1 MWACVDNHDGDQ
13 WKTLAKRKENQSS
26 TNQLDAI
33 KAAAIAQAYKNK
45 LDVEEKER
53 SMNPYA
59 AQEQK
64 SNCMITTMLQCMQVV
79 QWNELISNLANNI
92 LAQLFNNATKG
103 NDSGK

>member
-1 MWACVDNHDGDQ
+1 MWACVDNHNGDQ
-13 WKTLAKRKENQSS
+13 WKTFAKREENQSS

-45 LDVEEKER
+45 LDAEEKER

-79 QWNELISNLANNI
+79 QWNELMSNVAVNI
-92 LAQLFNNATKG
+92 PAQLFNHASQR